1 MKARYLLL
9 LVLGLLLFVC
19 SRDSS
24 KLAKGTPEYEFAQR
38 ISEKLPYFNP
48 DQNKIV
54 ATTKDF
60 KITSGE
66 VLKNI
71 YSNMGKNASRF
82 YSLDSLHLKENLEKS
97 IRDYAD
103 KKLLLLA
110 AEKAKVEIVPAKLD
124 SILQMQYRRYGS
136 REKFADYLTKNG
148 VSIEFVEQQI
158 KESVII
164 EEYLN
169 QVLSEKAKVSEEEIL
184 QAYKGDKTASV
195 RHILLRTQGK
205 SESEKAAIYSKMEEI
220 LQRAR
225 NGKDFAKLAQ
235 EFSEDPGSK
244 NKGGLL
250 ENFGRGDMVKPFDEA
265 AFSVPIG
272 EISDIVETSYG
283 YHILK
288 VISRS
293 KETRPLEEV
302 RSQLV
307 QKIEQTK
314 RREVYFQF
322 MDELRQEAQFKLVE
336 F

>member
-1 MKARYLLL
+1 
-9 LVLGLLLFVC
+9 V
-19 SRDSS
+19 
-24 KLAKGTPEYEFAQR
+24 
-38 ISEKLPYFNP
+38 
-48 DQNKIV
+48 
-54 ATTKDF
+54 
-60 KITSGE
+60 
-66 VLKNI
+66 
-71 YSNMGKNASRF
+71 
-82 YSLDSLHLKENLEKS
+82 
-97 IRDYAD
+97 
-103 KKLLLLA
+103 
-110 AEKAKVEIVPAKLD
+110 
-124 SILQMQYRRYGS
+124 
-136 REKFADYLTKNG
+136 
-148 VSIEFVEQQI
+148 
-158 KESVII
+158 
-164 EEYLN
+164 N
-169 QVLSEKAKVSEEEIL
+169 Q
-184 QAYKGDKTASV
+184 
-195 RHILLRTQGK
+195 
-205 SESEKAAIYSKMEEI
+205 I

>member
-1 MKARYLLL
+1 MKAKYVFL
-9 LVLGLLLFVC
+9 LVLSLLLFIC

-24 KLAKGTPEYEFAQR
+24 KLEKGTPEYEFAQK

-48 DQNKIV
+48 DQNKVV
-54 ATTKDF
+54 ATTKNF
-60 KITSGE
+60 QITTGE
-66 VLKNI
+66 VLKSI
-71 YSNMGKNASRF
+71 YFNMGKSVSRF
-82 YSLDSLHLKENLEKS
+82 YSQDSVNLKETLKNSVK
-97 IRDYAD
+97 DYAD
-103 KKLLLLA
+103 KKILLLA
-110 AEKAKVEIVPAKLD
+110 AEKAKVELVPAKLD
-124 SILQMQYRRYGS
+124 SIMQMQYRRYGS
-136 REKFADYLTKNG
+136 REKFAEMLTKNG
-148 VSIEFVEQQI
+148 VSIEFVEKQI

-164 EEYLN
+164 EQYLN

-184 QAYKGDKTASV
+184 QAYKSDKTASV
-195 RHILLRTQGK
+195 RHILLQTQGK
-205 SESEKAAIYSKMEEI
+205 NEQEKAAIYGKMEGI

-225 NGKDFAKLAQ
+225 NGEDFAKLAQ

-244 NKGGLL
+244 SKGGLY

-307 QKIEQTK
+307 QRFEQTK
-314 RREVYFQF
+314 RREVYFQY
-322 MDELRQEAQFKLVE
+322 MDELRQEAQFKLLE